1 MLSQTAEGKEWLAQ
15 FDPPDLDTATLLLD
29 SLILVDQAEF
39 EANLEQALDDF
50 LSRCEGNIALYGA
63 VERPKI
69 AVEGDPWKKTNDNTK
84 PFFPD
89 SITEHN
95 PKRDPEIYTRLKD
108 VGSEGDLAHFCR
120 DYAKKSP
127 RLFSHPGIETLR
139 AEHIHWIVCVDDIV
153 ASGNRMKEFIEWI
166 YENKSIKSWHSF
178 GWVKFIIVS
187 YAASSV
193 GLKLLRNISQVHE
206 VIQCHAL
213 TSGRDTWT
221 KIERSNIESLCK
233 RYSRKYKLNMPLGY
247 KDAFSMILF
256 PHGGPN
262 TNPSILLKNKGTWR
276 ALVQGTGRPVAVIK
290 KAIPNDSQQGR
301 LLMILGQTRLTK
313 PSLFQRLNTESKKIL
328 LLLSCIAKKKRKPSV
343 LSEMLGV
350 PIATVQVWCTK
361 CKELKWIDDKNFL
374 TVNGKYA
381 LDAARR
387 NKCAE
392 GIDLVINKD
401 HYYPMSLRSP
411 AVSSSITPSMQGE
424 S

>member
-1 MLSQTAEGKEWLAQ
+1 MLSQTVEGKQWLAQ
-15 FDPPDLDTATLLLD
+15 FYPPDMDTATLLLD
-29 SLILVDQAEF
+29 SLILVDQADF
-39 EANLEQALDDF
+39 ESNLENALDDF
-50 LSRCEGNIALYGA
+50 LSRHAGNVALYGA

-69 AVEGDPWKKTNDNTK
+69 EDKEDTGKKVIDTSK

-89 SITEHN
+89 AITEHN
-95 PKRDPEIYTRLKD
+95 PKQEPEIYTRLKD
-108 VGSEGDLAHFCR
+108 IGSEGDLAHFCR

-127 RLFSHPGIETLR
+127 RLFSHPGVVTLR
-139 AEHIHWIVCVDDIV
+139 QERIRWIVCVDDIV

-166 YENKSIKSWHSF
+166 YENNTIKSWHSF
-178 GWVKFIIVS
+178 GWIKFIIVS

-193 GLKLLRNISQVHE
+193 GLKFLNNIKLVHGI
-206 VIQCHAL
+206 VQCHAL

-221 KIERSNIESLCK
+221 KFERCNIESLCK
-233 RYSRKYKLNMPLGY
+233 RYSRKYKLSMPLGY

-262 TNPSILLKNKGTWR
+262 TNPSILLRNKEPWK
-276 ALVQGTGRPVAVIK
+276 ALVQGTGRPVSVIK
-290 KAIPNDSQQGR
+290 KAVPNDSQQGR
-301 LLMILGQTRLTK
+301 LLMILGQTRIIK
-313 PSLFQRLNTESKKIL
+313 PSLFQRLNGESKKLL
-328 LLLSCIAKKKRKPSV
+328 LLLSCIAKKKRKTSI

-350 PIATVQVWCTK
+350 PIATVQAWCTK
-361 CKELKWIDDKNFL
+361 CQDLKWIDEKNFL
-374 TVNGKYA
+374 TADGKNA